1 MVLVTLWINLCILSC
16 YRDKLNALTSFSLL
30 EIMSMISDQNYLY
43 YIHFEIEN
51 LFAQIQD
58 FGQYKYFIDLLLS
71 RFVKKEAVKENEKSW
86 GQKNV
91 TKLPHDGL

>member
-1 MVLVTLWINLCILSC
+1 M
-16 YRDKLNALTSFSLL
+16 NALTSFSLL
-30 EIMSMISDQNYLY
+30 EIMSMISDQITFITSILKLK
-43 YIHFEIEN
+43 N

-86 GQKNV
+86 GQTNV
-91 TKLPHDGL
+91 TKFATRWLVI